1 MKRLPRTLALPVILG
16 MSSCDG
22 PRPVDMPVVAIDPQ
36 SLTVLSPAQ
45 DALWDVRDVLVA
57 DDTIWALTAS
67 APHVHGFGPTGK
79 LTARFGRVGQG
90 PGEFRFPSAMWPGGV
105 GGSLTVW
112 DSGSFTALT
121 FSTGG
126 AWLSSSRTPVRGAI
140 RSDIGTVTFGD
151 PLRAV
156 PVTGGLVVARY
167 DSGVNHGRDLWNGRL
182 VHIPD
187 DGGDPRVLLDF
198 ATDLPGAARLPAAS
212 LMAPVPLWD
221 GCPDG
226 RIAVLD
232 PVARKL
238 FMVDPARNEF
248 GAFAL
253 PWHPEPLGTDARIA
267 YMRSRARAETARGS
281 VSEAEITRLAT
292 EAAAS
297 LAELFAKEEP
307 LGVDLKCAPDRVWIR
322 SFEGSDPLGNGPL
335 WRTVSLHR
343 ALPAFSRVVFPAG
356 FIPHR
361 ITESLA
367 FGVVADAGGLQRLA
381 TVLVPPFA
389 RQRSHHHHLP
399 SRPQA
404 RRGPRIQEISS
415 REKQAHLDTNRV
427 SRQSRTPA
435 ARHRSVGG
443 EGAGSS

>member
-1 MKRLPRTLALPVILG
+1 MKRLPRTLALPAILA

-22 PRPVDMPVVAIDPQ
+22 PQPVDMPVIAIDPQ

-67 APHVHGFGPTGK
+67 APYVHGFGPTGR
-79 LTARFGRVGQG
+79 LTARFGGVGEG
-90 PGEFRFPSAMWPGGV
+90 PGEFRFPSAIWPGGV
-105 GGSLTVW
+105 SGSLTVW
-112 DSGSFTALT
+112 DSGSFAALT

-126 AWLSSSRTPVRGAI
+126 AWLSSLRIPFRGAI

-156 PVTGGLVVARY
+156 RVPGGLVVARY
-167 DSGVNHGRDLWNGRL
+167 DSGVNDGSDLWNGRL

-187 DGGDPRVLLDF
+187 DGGDPRMLLDF

-238 FMVDPARNEF
+238 FTVDPARNER
-248 GAFAL
+248 ATVTL

-281 VSEAEITRLAT
+281 VSEAELTRLAT
-292 EAAAS
+292 EAATS
-297 LAELFAKEEP
+297 LAELFAREEP
-307 LGVDLKCAPDRVWIR
+307 LGVDLKCAPDRVWIQ
-322 SFEGSDPLGNGPL
+322 SFEGSHPLGNGPL
-335 WRTVSLHR
+335 WTTVSFHR
-343 ALPAFSRVVFPAG
+343 AASAFSRVVFPSG
-356 FIPHR
+356 FTPYR

-367 FGVVADAGGLQRLA
+367 FGVVADAGGLQHLA

-389 RQRSHHHHLP
+389 GQR
-399 SRPQA
+399 SRPQHPPSSHA
-404 RRGPRIQEISS
+404 PSVAHEPRR
-415 REKQAHLDTNRV
+415 
-427 SRQSRTPA
+427 
-435 ARHRSVGG
+435 
-443 EGAGSS
+443 